1 VQRSGPFGWGR
12 VGLRTRIALLFTLG
26 AAVLSLVL
34 SSVTYFLVRS
44 ALVEQREQRAIDL
57 AFANARL
64 VQQALE
70 SNPASVQPILTG
82 LPSPGSSRPL
92 VFYRGEWTALTSEYG
107 RDSVPETLRTR
118 VVDDGVAAVMLSGLN
133 GQPVLAVGIPMP
145 LVGAAYFELGGL
157 DDIDD
162 TLASVAISL
171 AGASV
176 LTIGLGALL
185 GGVAARRAVKPLADA
200 AQAARA
206 IAGGRLDTRLEPADD
221 QDLGALSNAFNDMAS
236 ALQQRVERDARFAS
250 DVSHELRS
258 PLMTLSA
265 SAEVLESRREEMPEK
280 AQVALDLLVADVSRF
295 KGLVEDLLEI
305 SRFDAGAV
313 RLHLEEFGVAEFV
326 RMALAISSVRDA
338 TLTTS
343 PLAEQMVINGDK
355 RRLARVVANLVDN
368 ARLHGG
374 GEVEV
379 TVTEPADD
387 PAPSTVWIA
396 VEDHGAGVPAEER
409 HLVFERF
416 ARGSAA
422 GRRGATD
429 GSGLGL
435 ALVDEHVRL
444 HGGRVWVED
453 RVDGAPGARF
463 VIELPAE
470 EVS

>member
-1 VQRSGPFGWGR
+1 
-12 VGLRTRIALLFTLG
+12 
-26 AAVLSLVL
+26 
-34 SSVTYFLVRS
+34 
-44 ALVEQREQRAIDL
+44 
-57 AFANARL
+57 
-64 VQQALE
+64 
-70 SNPASVQPILTG
+70 
-82 LPSPGSSRPL
+82 
-92 VFYRGEWTALTSEYG
+92 
-107 RDSVPETLRTR
+107 
-118 VVDDGVAAVMLSGLN
+118 
-133 GQPVLAVGIPMP
+133 
-145 LVGAAYFELGGL
+145 
-157 DDIDD
+157 
-162 TLASVAISL
+162 
-171 AGASV
+171 
-176 LTIGLGALL
+176 
-185 GGVAARRAVKPLADA
+185 
-200 AQAARA
+200 
-206 IAGGRLDTRLEPADD
+206 
-221 QDLGALSNAFNDMAS
+221 MAS

-379 TVTEPADD
+379 IVTEPADD